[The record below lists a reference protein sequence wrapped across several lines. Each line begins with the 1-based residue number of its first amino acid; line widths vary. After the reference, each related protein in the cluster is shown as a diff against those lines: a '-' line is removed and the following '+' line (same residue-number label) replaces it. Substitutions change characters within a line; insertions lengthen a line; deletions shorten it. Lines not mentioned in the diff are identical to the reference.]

1 MKINPV
7 SQQLIIKNYINKMR
21 VQDTA
26 DADPGRDQVEL
37 SEEAVSFAS
46 AMKAARAQQ
55 TRSAAELKEIE
66 EITRQV
72 REGTFNVSG
81 RDIVDKMLE
90 GILFD
95 MEA

>member
-7 SQQLIIKNYINKMR
+7 GQQLIIRNYIGKTR
-21 VQDTA
+21 VQDT
-26 DADPGRDQVEL
+26 PGAEPARDQVEL

-55 TRSAAELKEIE
+55 TRSDAELKEIE

-72 REGTFNVSG
+72 RAGTFNVSG
-81 RDIVDKMLE
+81 RDIADKMLE
-90 GILFD
+90 GILLD
-95 MEA
+95 VET